1 MFTFCLHDL
10 LHRTVTRNGKSELVK
25 QYWFSP
31 QLFGLLDYFI
41 HKSPYWSVHN
51 YEQRLD
57 EDIRESFMRH
67 CMKVHKAGRQDLT
80 GESRAFQRPNYM
92 STLPFMVT
100 DSDAVSAE
108 IWMSRVA
115 AENAPKKDRGSNGP
129 SHGKAG
135 SQAAI
140 ARMMGDGRPRPSAG
154 DAVNGEVAGE
164 AAATGSPPRL
174 PRAAAST
181 AASPQASQ
189 QSHGADKSPDRRRDA
204 AAAAVASPK
213 GSQRGNSVEKSPGKP
228 REDKSPAKQA
238 SSQA

>member
-25 QYWFSP
+25 EYWFSP

-100 DSDAVSAE
+100 DSDAVTLRSLQ
-108 IWMSRVA
+108 
-115 AENAPKKDRGSNGP
+115 KFGC
-129 SHGKAG
+129 HGWRR
-135 SQAAI
+135 
-140 ARMMGDGRPRPSAG
+140 RMHPRRTM
-154 DAVNGEVAGE
+154 
-164 AAATGSPPRL
+164 AATVRVTGR
-174 PRAAAST
+174 
-181 AASPQASQ
+181 QA
-189 QSHGADKSPDRRRDA
+189 RRQ
-204 AAAAVASPK
+204 P
-213 GSQRGNSVEKSPGKP
+213 SPG
-228 REDKSPAKQA
+228 
-238 SSQA
+238 